1 MRSELSL
8 KAMFADPRMKELI
21 DSLWREYPG
30 LSNEKYNRDPQQW
43 LSNQFSEEIDFG
55 QALGQDHFL
64 NGNQSTSMGIGA
76 ITRAFREIV
85 LGSYASDEALQNP
98 TEWDELDR
106 LISVG
111 NGIDADN
118 RHDALILFKSGFLKL
133 FNALKPGKFAHGEDA
148 PEDGIFQFTPDKLFE
163 GFFNEEWHEFAFKS
177 ELPVFSTSPRNDKD
191 CLIWDQTTNQY
202 INEPRALTDHDHDL
216 GDLVVL
222 FDNRII

>member
-1 MRSELSL
+1 MRSELAL

-30 LSNEKYNRDPQQW
+30 LYNEKYNRDPQQW
-43 LSNQFSEEIDFG
+43 LSNQFCEEIDFG

-64 NGNQSTSMGIGA
+64 NGNQSTAIGIGA
-76 ITRAFREIV
+76 ISRAFREIV

-118 RHDALILFKSGFLKL
+118 RHDALILFKSGLLKL
-133 FNALKPGKFAHGEDA
+133 QNAFKIGAFEHGLVD
-148 PEDGIFQFTPDKLFE
+148 PEDGTIQYTPGKAFE
-163 GFFNEEWHEFAFKS
+163 FRHLNEWITLLTEA
-177 ELPVFSTSPRNDKD
+177 PVNNKPYGRQN
-191 CLIWDQTTNQY
+191 NQWV
-202 INEPRALTDHDHDL
+202 EVAALDHDHNL
-216 GDLVVL
+216 GDLVLV
-222 FDNRII
+222 FENRIT